1 MVWPRGLVSILFS
14 CMARRDG
21 RCAAQQYLIT
31 LCTLSTLSDLLSLSL
46 SLLAA
51 CAQIATQLNRPS
63 IRVVHM
69 EAGVTADNVRSQLK
83 GGLASAVLLDSKG
96 GGTGKTFDW
105 EVGGEVQQ
113 KVPFILAG
121 GLTPLNV
128 EEAVRQVRPWCVD
141 VSSGVESDGAKDP
154 AKIAAFVAGAKKAL
168 GA

>member
-1 MVWPRGLVSILFS
+1 MGGAQRNSIS
-14 CMARRDG
+14 S
-21 RCAAQQYLIT
+21 
-31 LCTLSTLSDLLSLSL
+31 LSSLSPLSLTCSL

-51 CAQIATQLNRPS
+51 CPQIATQLNRPS

-121 GLTPLNV
+121 GLTPENV
-128 EEAVRQVRPWCVD
+128 SDAVRLVKPWCVD
-141 VSSGVESDGAKDP
+141 TSSGVETDGVKDHEKIVSYISAAK
-154 AKIAAFVAGAKKAL
+154 AALAA
-168 GA
+168 